1 MPIRAYLNG
10 VTAFE
15 PEAVAAMGRALERA
29 CKELEIFADDEDGR
43 RVIAV
48 RIIDLARSGVVDADA
63 LAERVIAEGKLSL

>member
-29 CKELEIFADDEDGR
+29 CKELEIF
-43 RVIAV
+43 IAV

-63 LAERVIAEGKLSL
+63 LAEQVIAEGKLSL